1 MGSRPLAHTW
11 HIRSRVERKV
21 FFRGIFC
28 FLTFSGER
36 QLIKFKRCRPRRI
49 YRKDQLEI
57 LVNICIDTLTV
68 RLSCL
73 LSLLIWTADVEKQTE
88 NSSFCSIISIEDSIP
103 GLTLLPHK
111 YHIYIV
117 AQCWKSPENVS
128 SFEWLFCS
136 KLWIFA
142 LKIARF
148 QPVFEAKM
156 RLFGNFS
163 RLCPEWEKRKR

>member
-1 MGSRPLAHTW
+1 M
-11 HIRSRVERKV
+11 ERWGLDLSHVTHSLERERGK
-21 FFRGIFC
+21 FFQGIFC
-28 FLTFSGER
+28 FLTSVER

-111 YHIYIV
+111 YRIYIV
-117 AQCWKSPENVS
+117 AQC
-128 SFEWLFCS
+128 
-136 KLWIFA
+136 
-142 LKIARF
+142 LKIIEKCLIIWTSSACMANFLKALNF
-148 QPVFEAKM
+148 Q
-156 RLFGNFS
+156 
-163 RLCPEWEKRKR
+163 

>member
-21 FFRGIFC
+21 FFFRGFFC
-28 FLTFSGER
+28 FLTFSGES
-36 QLIKFKRCRPRRI
+36 QLIKFKRCRPWRI

-111 YHIYIV
+111 YRIYIV
-117 AQCWKSPENVS
+117 AQC
-128 SFEWLFCS
+128 
-136 KLWIFA
+136 
-142 LKIARF
+142 LKITEKCLIIWTSSACMANFLKALNF
-148 QPVFEAKM
+148 Q
-156 RLFGNFS
+156 
-163 RLCPEWEKRKR
+163 

>member
-1 MGSRPLAHTW
+1 M
-11 HIRSRVERKV
+11 ERWGLDLSHVTHSLERERGK
-21 FFRGIFC
+21 FFKEFFC
-28 FLTFSGER
+28 FLTSVER

-111 YHIYIV
+111 YRIYIV
-117 AQCWKSPENVS
+117 AQCLKNTEKCLIIWTS
-128 SFEWLFCS
+128 SACMANFL
-136 KLWIFA
+136 KA
-142 LKIARF
+142 LNF
-148 QPVFEAKM
+148 Q
-156 RLFGNFS
+156 
-163 RLCPEWEKRKR
+163 